1 MDLTTQPTDSNIF
14 SAYRTLQEI
23 QKVLSGYDDHYLSKR
38 NDDIADGKI
47 TFNEGVEFGTYE
59 PDFRGGKIDEGGNS
73 ELNSLKLRQWLEVP
87 ELRYNRIEVQTG
99 DK

>member
-38 NDDIADGKI
+38 NDDEADGKNY
-47 TFNEGVEFGTYE
+47 F
-59 PDFRGGKIDEGGNS
+59 
-73 ELNSLKLRQWLEVP
+73 
-87 ELRYNRIEVQTG
+87 
-99 DK
+99 